1 MAALTVQ
8 EDITE
13 AERLLEKVNNKISK
27 AGNLEAWFLTR
38 FPDSRSKLVTYAW
51 AEHVTLF

>member
-27 AGNLEAWFLTR
+27 AGNLEAWFLTPIPR
-38 FPDSRSKLVTYAW
+38 
-51 AEHVTLF
+51 